1 MKTLRF
7 LGITLL
13 TVMLAVNF
21 TACSDEEESLDL
33 NSLEGTWM
41 LIHSKGWELCSNAPE
56 KDEWDKDYDF
66 STLNSDSERIIITK
80 IADNKYSFSFG
91 YYIGTN
97 WYNEPSTTGTI
108 NGQTAELKDSPY
120 YSNPVI
126 ESLTSDRMVVRV
138 TYNEVST
145 GEEGHYHSG
154 DITNTYIK
162 K

>member
-41 LIHSKGWELCSNAPE
+41 LIHSKGWELCSNALE

-91 YYIGTN
+91 YYTGTN

-145 GEEGHYHSG
+145 K
-154 DITNTYIK
+154 D
-162 K
+162 

>member
-80 IADNKYSFSFG
+80 IADNKC
-91 YYIGTN
+91 
-97 WYNEPSTTGTI
+97 
-108 NGQTAELKDSPY
+108 
-120 YSNPVI
+120 
-126 ESLTSDRMVVRV
+126 
-138 TYNEVST
+138 
-145 GEEGHYHSG
+145 
-154 DITNTYIK
+154 
-162 K
+162 

>member
-1 MKTLRF
+1 MYFFWKYKF
-7 LGITLL
+7 AII
-13 TVMLAVNF
+13 NIF
-21 TACSDEEESLDL
+21 
-33 NSLEGTWM
+33 
-41 LIHSKGWELCSNAPE
+41 SNA
-56 KDEWDKDYDF
+56 Y
-66 STLNSDSERIIITK
+66 
-80 IADNKYSFSFG
+80 NKYSFSFG
-91 YYIGTN
+91 YYTGSN

-108 NGQTAELKDSPY
+108 NGRTVELKDSPY